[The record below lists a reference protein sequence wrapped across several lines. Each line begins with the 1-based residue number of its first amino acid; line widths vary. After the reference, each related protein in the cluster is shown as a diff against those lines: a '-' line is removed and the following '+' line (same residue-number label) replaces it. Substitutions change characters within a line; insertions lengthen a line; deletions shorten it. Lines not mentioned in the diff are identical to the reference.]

1 MNPKLERVGKK
12 QELIINQFEQRKER
26 KICSEFVT
34 KTGKKSPLELK
45 VKQKLWEIMREIKDI
60 L

>member
-26 KICSEFVT
+26 KICSECIT

-45 VKQKLWEIMREIKDI
+45 VKQ
-60 L
+60 